1 MQKQP
6 IIKLFSHAL
15 ILAMSVANLNMAYA
29 GCHPSIPKSTPTNR
43 FTILNGGS
51 EVKDNA
57 TGLIW
62 QRCSIGQTWSIK
74 GCGAAV
80 EAKKLTWHEALK
92 EAHALGNGY
101 RLPNIREL
109 TSIVEVSCANP
120 AINTTIFP
128 NTADGYY
135 WSSSPH
141 ATAGAYSLGFE
152 TSGHALGVSFSNG
165 TTNYNDKN
173 KKSNSSYV
181 RAVRS
186 AP

>member
-29 GCHPSIPKSTPTNR
+29 YCNPSIPKSTPTNR

-62 QRCSIGQTWSIK
+62 QRCSIGQTWNIN
-74 GCGAAV
+74 GCGA

-109 TSIVEVSCANP
+109 TSIVEVSCYP
-120 AINTTIFP
+120 TINTTIFP
-128 NTADGYY
+128 NTVSDFY
-135 WSSSPH
+135 WSSSPY
-141 ATAGAYSLGFE
+141 ANGSFYTW
-152 TSGHALGVSFSNG
+152 GVNFYG
-165 TTNYNDKN
+165 GRTGGNYTVDGY
-173 KKSNSSYV
+173 YV

>member
-62 QRCSIGQTWSIK
+62 QRCSIGQTWNIR
-74 GCGAAV
+74 GCGATI
-80 EAKKLTWHEALK
+80 EAKRLTWHEALK

-109 TSIVEVSCANP
+109 TSIVEVSCIYP

-128 NTADGYY
+128 NTASDFY
-135 WSSSPH
+135 WSSSPNAGYISH
-141 ATAGAYSLGFE
+141 AMGIFFGT
-152 TSGHALGVSFSNG
+152 G
-165 TTNYNDKN
+165 TTTDYNDK
-173 KKSNSSYV
+173 SNGSYV

>member
-62 QRCSIGQTWSIK
+62 QRCSIGQTWSIR
-74 GCGAAV
+74 GCGA
-80 EAKKLTWHEALK
+80 EAKKFTWHEALK
-92 EAHALGNGY
+92 QAHALGNGY

-109 TSIVEVSCANP
+109 TSIVEVSCSNP

-128 NTADGYY
+128 STVNGFY
-135 WSSSPH
+135 WSSSPN
-141 ATAGAYSLGFE
+141 ARS
-152 TSGHALGVSFSNG
+152 SDQVWGVRSYDGS
-165 TTNYNDKN
+165 TTNYYYKINGL
-173 KKSNSSYV
+173 YV